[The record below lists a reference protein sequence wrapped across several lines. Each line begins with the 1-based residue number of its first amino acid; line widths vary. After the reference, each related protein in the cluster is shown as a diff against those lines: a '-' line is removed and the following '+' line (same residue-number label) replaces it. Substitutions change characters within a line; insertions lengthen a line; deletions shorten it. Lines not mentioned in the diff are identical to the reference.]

1 MEKKSMRLW
10 VFVAIL
16 AVGGL
21 WFLSADNSKDTPIK
35 IGVIASLT
43 GTGAVRGESAQQ
55 GLALALE
62 ELKESGVLKGRE
74 IELVYEDVPLT
85 EPKKAPTAL
94 QKLASVDKVAAVIGP
109 MGSTVVMSIAPLAD
123 NIGIPLIVHTAS
135 VLKATEDNVYIFRLW
150 TTAYNY
156 ASVILSGIQ
165 ERGYKKVAVLSA
177 THENTIDLLNV
188 LKGRVDSVG
197 ATFSVVEQTAND
209 SKDFRTQLAK
219 IKAAEPDAVFLN
231 LFEGQIGV
239 AADQARKLGITSP
252 IFTNSVM
259 SAVELSVNPA
269 SLEGAWFPR
278 FSGYTEEAKQRFISR
293 FGKEP
298 GNPETAA
305 AAHDA
310 LLALAKVIG
319 EVGTEPEKMKRALS
333 ETEFTGSIGTF
344 SFDENG
350 EAELTVSLRTVRNGE
365 IVELK

>member
-1 MEKKSMRLW
+1 MRLW

-85 EPKKAPTAL
+85 EPKKAPAAL

-156 ASVILSGIQ
+156 A
-165 ERGYKKVAVLSA
+165 
-177 THENTIDLLNV
+177 
-188 LKGRVDSVG
+188 
-197 ATFSVVEQTAND
+197 
-209 SKDFRTQLAK
+209 
-219 IKAAEPDAVFLN
+219 
-231 LFEGQIGV
+231 
-239 AADQARKLGITSP
+239 
-252 IFTNSVM
+252 
-259 SAVELSVNPA
+259 
-269 SLEGAWFPR
+269 
-278 FSGYTEEAKQRFISR
+278 
-293 FGKEP
+293 
-298 GNPETAA
+298 
-305 AAHDA
+305 
-310 LLALAKVIG
+310 
-319 EVGTEPEKMKRALS
+319 
-333 ETEFTGSIGTF
+333 
-344 SFDENG
+344 
-350 EAELTVSLRTVRNGE
+350 
-365 IVELK
+365 